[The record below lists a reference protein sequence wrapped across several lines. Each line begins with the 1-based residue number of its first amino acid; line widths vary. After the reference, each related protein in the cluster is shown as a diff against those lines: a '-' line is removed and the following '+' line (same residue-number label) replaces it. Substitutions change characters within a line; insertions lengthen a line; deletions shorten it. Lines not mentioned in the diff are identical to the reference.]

1 MKKFLRANAAPI
13 LLLVSVFLGLL
24 LTNISHRHFLPLGI
38 FRYGIDLDLGP
49 THVGI
54 GLDTLVGT
62 FGIAAFFFLV
72 GLELKR
78 ELRGGNLSP
87 ARNLIA
93 PFLAALLGVALPA
106 IWYVCLN
113 WGTPGI
119 SGWPIPT
126 ATDVTFA
133 LAVFVLFG
141 SALPKAAR
149 TFLLSFA
156 VIDDVIAVLVIAVV
170 FQGSHANSPF
180 GLAPVVGSTCLF
192 VAASRLRPAE
202 RFKFSVTVLSAL
214 SWLSA
219 VFFTGLAGVEPAL
232 MGLVLAFAVRRER
245 IHAIEAKLNALV
257 SYVAL
262 PLFGLYASSVVLPEA
277 SILNSA
283 VFWGVVVRPVWKF
296 LGVFLGGWV
305 GMHFASEKMKLR
317 TVDLAKVAVLGGIG
331 FTVSL
336 LVANIAFGAGR
347 NSADQAGAV
356 VGTFIASAISMVA
369 GALVLSSGHRSE
381 ATHGS

>member
-1 MKKFLRANAAPI
+1 
-13 LLLVSVFLGLL
+13 
-24 LTNISHRHFLPLGI
+24 
-38 FRYGIDLDLGP
+38 
-49 THVGI
+49 
-54 GLDTLVGT
+54 
-62 FGIAAFFFLV
+62 
-72 GLELKR
+72 
-78 ELRGGNLSP
+78 
-87 ARNLIA
+87 
-93 PFLAALLGVALPA
+93 
-106 IWYVCLN
+106 
-113 WGTPGI
+113 
-119 SGWPIPT
+119 
-126 ATDVTFA
+126 
-133 LAVFVLFG
+133 
-141 SALPKAAR
+141 
-149 TFLLSFA
+149 
-156 VIDDVIAVLVIAVV
+156 
-170 FQGSHANSPF
+170 
-180 GLAPVVGSTCLF
+180 
-192 VAASRLRPAE
+192 
-202 RFKFSVTVLSAL
+202 
-214 SWLSA
+214 
-219 VFFTGLAGVEPAL
+219 

-296 LGVFLGGWV
+296 LGVFLGGWI

-347 NSADQAGAV
+347 SAADQAGAV

-381 ATHGS
+381 STHGS